1 MPVVRDIVQLRP
13 LGVHVWLLVPM
24 LLVPMLLVLG
34 LLRLAELLSI
44 LLRWGRGMAEARSER
59 GVLLVVRRL
68 RLAPLLGRIGLSRE
82 GGVDSV
88 ARPGGHE
95 SGVDEV
101 CSSDIDANDS
111 EHVEH
116 ATSPVSSSQ
125 PNI

>member
-1 MPVVRDIVQLRP
+1 MRLGGRRLLLGVVLRMLLARDWGVRTGRGSSMPVVRDIVQLRP
-13 LGVHVWLLVPM
+13 LGIHVWLLVPM
-24 LLVPMLLVLG
+24 LLVFR

-44 LLRWGRGMAEARSER
+44 LLGRGRGMAKARSER

-68 RLAPLLGRIGLSRE
+68 RLAPLLGRIGLSGE

-101 CSSDIDANDS
+101 
-111 EHVEH
+111 
-116 ATSPVSSSQ
+116 
-125 PNI
+125 